1 MMAFSKH
8 ELGDLI
14 RRLDRVVDGLEKSLT
29 LREREEL
36 RRRKVQ
42 AMTWSGYDL
51 AETRGREVVCRD
63 QE

>member
-42 AMTWSGYDL
+42 AMTWSGYDFV
-51 AETRGREVVCRD
+51 ETRGKED
-63 QE
+63 Y